1 MCLFSYGELELDY
14 LHVYYSVVYLAYS
27 VSQYYSLVHVV
38 DVLHHLY
45 DGKHLFL
52 YQPNVWG
59 VFKHVCVLLGF
70 M

>member
-1 MCLFSYGELELDY
+1 M
-14 LHVYYSVVYLAYS
+14 YYSVVYLAYS